1 MAKASC
7 PILQYLPL
15 PTKDQELYYTFI
27 SNCVI
32 NSFLSYT
39 ATMMNIVTIHAMRKT
54 SLPKPLKSL
63 LLSLAVSDLGVGLL
77 VQPFYICLL
86 IKRLQQN
93 ISSCHVYNVF
103 SMIVSLFFTASFL
116 GVVAIS
122 VDRFLAIH
130 LHLRYQELVTH
141 KRAVAV
147 VISIWLFSVLLM
159 IMPFWLPTGITAI
172 ILASV
177 GVACLLVSATVYAR
191 IYLVVQRHKN
201 QMVALQMQ
209 QVQQGAENE
218 DMVNFAS
225 IRKSA
230 VCVFYIYLVFMLCYV
245 PRFIFLVAAK
255 ILDPSIALNRFSVY
269 SWTLMLLNS
278 SLNPVVY
285 CWKMRNV
292 RQVIMDLLRDIKR
305 RYRKTKNTNQR
316 GGYQVFIKTIQC
328 HFSVPI

>member
-1 MAKASC
+1 MVKASC
-7 PILQYLPL
+7 PILQYLSL
-15 PTKDQELYYTFI
+15 PTEDQELYSAFI
-27 SNCVI
+27 SICVI
-32 NSFLSYT
+32 NGFLSYT

-54 SLPKPLKSL
+54 SSLPKPLKSL

-77 VQPFYICLL
+77 VQPFYISLL

-103 SMIVSLFFTASFL
+103 AMIVSLFFTASFL
-116 GVVAIS
+116 GVVAIT

-147 VISIWLFSVLLM
+147 VISIWLFSLLLM

-209 QVQQGAENE
+209 QMQQGAENE

-230 VCVFYIYLVFMLCYV
+230 VCVFYIYLVFLLCYV
-245 PRFIFLVAAK
+245 PRFIFLAAAK

-285 CWKMRNV
+285 CWKMRNF
-292 RQVIMDLLRDIKR
+292 RQAIMDLLRDIIR
-305 RYRKTKNTNQR
+305 RYRNNQE
-316 GGYQVFIKTIQC
+316 Y
-328 HFSVPI
+328 

>member
-32 NSFLSYT
+32 NGFLSYT

-54 SLPKPLKSL
+54 SSLPKPVKSL

-77 VQPFYICLL
+77 VQPLYISLL
-86 IKRLQQN
+86 IKRLQQ
-93 ISSCHVYNVF
+93 HVYNVF

-116 GVVAIS
+116 GVVAIT

-141 KRAVAV
+141 KRVVAV
-147 VISIWLFSVLLM
+147 VISIWLFSVFLM
-159 IMPFWLPTGITAI
+159 ITPFWLPTGITAI

-177 GVACLLVSATVYAR
+177 GVACLLVSATVYGR

-201 QMVALQMQ
+201 QMAALQMQ

-292 RQVIMDLLRDIKR
+292 RQAIMDILRDIKR
-305 RYRKTKNTNQR
+305 RYRNNQE
-316 GGYQVFIKTIQC
+316 Y
-328 HFSVPI
+328 